1 MENSKV
7 VKVSTMET
15 KLIVGYKLISILDE
29 IPGSK
34 KKSPRILVEFKRGR
48 FRPETQWYGRYHANT
63 LFGTDQMEAM
73 RVKVV
78 EEVEAQGTSL

>member
-1 MENSKV
+1 MAGF
-7 VKVSTMET
+7 
-15 KLIVGYKLISILDE
+15 KLIRILEE

-48 FRPETQWYGRYHANT
+48 FRPETQWYGRYHAKA
-63 LFGTDQMEAM
+63 LFGTDKMEAM

-78 EEVEAQGTSL
+78 EDVEVEGTGPE